1 MSTITREL
9 AKLFRKITNSEIDAE
24 GNAHVVL
31 SPADSLLINNA
42 RIALASLEA
51 EPVAWAHRLINKR
64 NGVVHPWVYGSAEAC
79 PSEGDIFNI
88 EVMPLYTVPPAPVSV
103 PAAMEMD
110 DDFDSAFEHGKA
122 VGWNAYRAAMLQ
134 AEPVSNSDEL
144 PLDYLQGHKDGLE
157 WAAQLAEAN
166 HPQTG
171 DWLYDDPID
180 LARAIRKGPDM
191 PTVQGGNSPVIPDE
205 VLSAIRKVARI
216 RTDFDHFDGDRRG
229 IGDCL
234 DEAEQEL
241 IVTINK
247 YASQLAAEPIATNDV
262 REQQTAVPPIQADVA
277 QAIENLKQKL
287 VECNRYNYCADAV
300 KNVEDACHAAM
311 LQGSQ
316 PVSKR
321 EQVRR
326 EHAEWSD
333 KTFGDVGPVGP
344 LKHLSKEALEAAAEP
359 DDLSEWADMQ
369 FLLWDAQRRA
379 GISDGEITAAMEEKL
394 KVNMARQWPEPKDGE
409 PRQHLK
415 PAPQTVPDSVI
426 SAAVNGIMAT
436 YADNAEDC
444 REMIRTHVE
453 QACRAA
459 IQESGHG

>member
-1 MSTITREL
+1 MSTITREFTKEQL
-9 AKLFRKITNSEIDAE
+9 QQIIETD
-24 GNAHVVL
+24 HVQCGEASAL
-31 SPADSLLINNA
+31 A

-51 EPVAWAHRLINKR
+51 EESGRNPVLAYADSYRDMAKQGVESIPVWSVITDLER
-64 NGVVHPWVYGSAEAC
+64 NIA
-79 PSEGDIFNI
+79 
-88 EVMPLYTVPPAPVSV
+88 PLYSAPPAPVSV

-171 DWLYDDPID
+171 DWLYDDQID

-229 IGDCL
+229 IADCL

-241 IVTINK
+241 IVTIN
-247 YASQLAAEPIATNDV
+247 E
-262 REQQTAVPPIQADVA
+262 
-277 QAIENLKQKL
+277 
-287 VECNRYNYCADAV
+287 
-300 KNVEDACHAAM
+300 HAAM

-409 PRQHLK
+409 PRQHIQNDWQSCNHLLPIGELLK
-415 PAPQTVPDSVI
+415 RLNEQTGEEWVSTTDLDYGKWVRCSDRMPAKRVNVLVSDAGGNKFICCHENGFWRDFRVGFSRYEIIHWMPLPAAPQ
-426 SAAVNGIMAT
+426 
-436 YADNAEDC
+436 
-444 REMIRTHVE
+444 
-453 QACRAA
+453 
-459 IQESGHG
+459 QEAK